1 MPKVSKKE
9 VKSPA
14 GSTTVKPKGRKTAYS
29 IFVSTC
35 REEHRKKNPNT
46 NVNFAEFSKACS
58 ERWNKM
64 SDKEKGRFKSLAE
77 KDKGRY
83 DKEMANYIPPK
94 GVKGKKKKKDPNAPK
109 RALSAFFWFCA
120 DERPK
125 VRALR
130 PDASVGDIAKELG
143 LRWKVVTADMKK
155 KYETLASKDKQRYE
169 RENTAYKKKAGSTP
183 KKGKKHQSDD
193 SD

>member
-9 VKSPA
+9 SSK
-14 GSTTVKPKGRKTAYS
+14 GTTDVKPKGRKTAYS
-29 IFVSTC
+29 IFVQTC
-35 REEHRKKNPNT
+35 RDEHRKKNPNS

-64 SDKEKGRFKSLAE
+64 SDKEKGRFKTLAD
-77 KDKGRY
+77 KDKIRY
-83 DKEMANYIPPK
+83 EKEMANYVPPK
-94 GVKGKKKKKDPNAPK
+94 GSKKGKKKKDPNAPK
-109 RALSAFFWFCA
+109 RSLSAFFWFCA

-125 VRALR
+125 VRAQK

-143 LRWKVVTADMKK
+143 IKWKHASNDTKK
-155 KYETLASKDKQRYE
+155 KYEALAVKDKARYD
-169 RENTAYKKKAGSTP
+169 RESAQYKAKGKSTP
-183 KKGKKHQSDD
+183 KKGKARQDSDD

>member
-9 VKSPA
+9 SPA
-14 GSTTVKPKGRKTAYS
+14 KGTTDVKPKGRKTAYS
-29 IFVSTC
+29 IFVQTC
-35 REEHRKKNPNT
+35 REEHRKKNPNA
-46 NVNFAEFSKACS
+46 NVNFSEFSKACS

-83 DKEMANYIPPK
+83 EKEMANYVPPK
-94 GVKGKKKKKDPNAPK
+94 GTKSKKKKKDPNAPK

-125 VRALR
+125 VRAIK

-143 LRWKVVTADMKK
+143 LRWKSVGNDLKK

-169 RENTAYKKKAGSTP
+169 RESTAYKKKTAGTP
-183 KKGKKHQSDD
+183 KKGKKQQD
-193 SD
+193 SDSE